1 MMKEDIR
8 DIKGII
14 SIFDWGSFFF
24 LLAIILFSVLLG
36 YFIYRRLKKRRLTS
50 RITAEKEVIE
60 RPFDEVA
67 LEELEA
73 LDPFL
78 YFERMMFKEYYLLT
92 TAIVRRFLAKNYIVD
107 TFDKTSLEII
117 TAVETKE
124 RNYEKVRMLDNYFQ
138 GCDLV
143 KFAKY
148 KPSLAEMRENRDE
161 SLRMVKEL
169 SREKGAMQGAGG

>member
-24 LLAIILFSVLLG
+24 LLAIILFSVLLV
-36 YFIYRRLKKRRLTS
+36 YFIYRMLKMQGLKS
-50 RITAEKEVIE
+50 RIAAEKEVIE

-92 TAIVRRFLAKNYIVD
+92 TAIVRRFIAKNNI
-107 TFDKTSLEII
+107 
-117 TAVETKE
+117 
-124 RNYEKVRMLDNYFQ
+124 
-138 GCDLV
+138 
-143 KFAKY
+143 
-148 KPSLAEMRENRDE
+148 
-161 SLRMVKEL
+161 
-169 SREKGAMQGAGG
+169 